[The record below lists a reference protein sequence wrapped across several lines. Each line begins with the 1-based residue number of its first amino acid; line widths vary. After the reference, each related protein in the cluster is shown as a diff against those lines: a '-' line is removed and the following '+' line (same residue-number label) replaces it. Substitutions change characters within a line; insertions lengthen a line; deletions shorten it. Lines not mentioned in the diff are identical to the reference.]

1 MAPAGLERKL
11 PMDVIL
17 LMATTLDG
25 MIARDSSQFVDWS
38 GKADKQYF
46 VKITRDAGAM
56 IMGSK
61 TYDTIGRPLP
71 GRLNIVMTR
80 DTSRTSDADNLIFTD
95 KAPAEILKGLEAR
108 GYDKVA
114 LIGGAIINS
123 MFARDNLITEVHLT
137 LVPKIFGKGLSL
149 FTRTLDMDLELTEY
163 RELDKGHL
171 LMIYQIR

>member
-1 MAPAGLERKL
+1 ME
-11 PMDVIL
+11 VIL

-80 DTSRTSDADNLIFTD
+80 DKSRKSDADNLIFTD
-95 KAPAEILKGLEAR
+95 QPPADILKDLEAK

-114 LIGGAIINS
+114 LSGGAIVNS
-123 MFARDNLITEVHLT
+123 MFAKENLITDVHLT
-137 LVPKIFGKGLSL
+137 LVPKIFGQGLSL
-149 FTRTLDMDLELTEY
+149 FTDTLDMELELTEY

-171 LMIYQIR
+171 LMIYRVL

>member
-1 MAPAGLERKL
+1 
-11 PMDVIL
+11 MDVIM

-25 MIARDSSQFVDWS
+25 MIARDSSQLVDWS

-46 VKITRDAGAM
+46 VKVTKETGAM

-80 DTSRTSDADNLIFTD
+80 DKTRKSNDENLIFTD
-95 KAPAEILKGLEAR
+95 QPPAEILKDLENR
-108 GYDKVA
+108 GYDQVA

-123 MFARDNLITEVHLT
+123 MYARQNLITHVHIT
-137 LVPKIFGKGLSL
+137 LVPRLFGKGLSL
-149 FTRTLDMDLELTEY
+149 FTDELDMSLVLSEY
-163 RELDKGHL
+163 REIAKGHL
-171 LMIYQIR
+171 LLIYEVI

>member
-1 MAPAGLERKL
+1 ME
-11 PMDVIL
+11 VIL

-80 DTSRTSDADNLIFTD
+80 DKSRKSDADNLIFTD
-95 KAPAEILKGLEAR
+95 QPPADILKDLEAK

-114 LIGGAIINS
+114 LIGGAIVNS
-123 MFARDNLITEVHLT
+123 MFAKENLITDVHLT
-137 LVPKIFGKGLSL
+137 LVPKIFGQGLSL
-149 FTRTLDMDLELTEY
+149 FTDTLDMELELTEY

-171 LMIYQIR
+171 LMIYRVL

>member
-1 MAPAGLERKL
+1 ME
-11 PMDVIL
+11 VIL

-25 MIARDSSQFVDWS
+25 MIARDSRQFVDWS

-80 DTSRTSDADNLIFTD
+80 DKSRKSDSDNLIFTD
-95 KAPAEILKGLEAR
+95 QAPSDILRDLENR

-114 LIGGAIINS
+114 LIGGAIVNS
-123 MFARDNLITEVHLT
+123 MFAKANLITDVHLT

-149 FTRTLDMDLELTEY
+149 FTDTLDMELELTEY

-171 LMIYQIR
+171 LMIYRVV

>member
-1 MAPAGLERKL
+1 ME
-11 PMDVIL
+11 VIL

-80 DTSRTSDADNLIFTD
+80 DKSRKSDADNLIFTD
-95 KAPAEILKGLEAR
+95 QPPADILKDLEAK

-114 LIGGAIINS
+114 LIGGAIVNS
-123 MFARDNLITEVHLT
+123 MFSKENLITDVHLT
-137 LVPKIFGKGLSL
+137 LVPKIFGQGLSL
-149 FTRTLDMDLELTEY
+149 FTDTLDMELELTEY

-171 LMIYQIR
+171 LMIYRVL

>member
-1 MAPAGLERKL
+1 ME
-11 PMDVIL
+11 VIL

-46 VKITRDAGAM
+46 VKITRDAGVM
-56 IMGSK
+56 VMGSK

-80 DTSRTSDADNLIFTD
+80 DQSRKSDADNLIFTD
-95 KAPAEILKGLEAR
+95 QPPADILKDLENR

-114 LIGGAIINS
+114 LIGGAIVNS
-123 MFARDNLITEVHLT
+123 MFAKEDLITDVHLT
-137 LVPKIFGKGLSL
+137 LVPKIFGRGLSL
-149 FTRTLDMDLELTEY
+149 FTDTLDMELALTEY

-171 LMIYQIR
+171 LMIYKVL